1 MNGIRLYVVVR
12 WNERDAVSRKYLHTY
27 DIAKRH
33 NHLPIRMP
41 WIGLVARYNVKFLT
55 AKGVYTLEF
64 TIMG

>member
-12 WNERDAVSRKYLHTY
+12 WNERDAVSRKYHHTY

-41 WIGLVARYNVKFLT
+41 WIGLVA
-55 AKGVYTLEF
+55 
-64 TIMG
+64 